1 MTTTVA
7 QVGLTPQQW
16 DDMFYTS
23 YVRANPYYKYMGQS
37 EMDMVQVKTDL
48 TKKNGDSVTY
58 ALVND
63 LTGAGVT
70 GNTALIG
77 AEEALM
83 SRSFKVS
90 VGLFR
95 HAVTIHEWDEQK
107 SAIDLRNA
115 AKAQLRSWNIKKLR
129 TDINNQLA
137 SINGIPYI
145 TGNGNGTTG
154 SSEAQK
160 DAWLVDNHDRV
171 LFGAAVA
178 NHVADDHSVALGL
191 VSAATGKLTY
201 SVVSLAKRR
210 AKIASPAIRPI
221 EMKSGEEW
229 FVLFAPSAPFR
240 DLKISLASIH
250 QDAEVRGKDNPI
262 FHDGDLVYDGV
273 VIREV
278 PELPTEGG
286 TVGSGG
292 ELVAASY
299 MCGAQALAMAVAQR
313 TVTRTDE
320 TDYGAQHGVAIQEI
334 RGIRKML
341 FGKQAATDLGDLV
354 DHGVFTIWS
363 SAVADA

>member
-7 QVGLTPQQW
+7 QAGLTPQLW
-16 DDMFYTS
+16 DDQFFTS
-23 YVRANPYYKYMGQS
+23 YVRANPFYRYMGTS
-37 EMDMVQVKTDL
+37 EMDMIQVKSDL

-70 GNTALIG
+70 GNTALLG

-83 SRSFKVS
+83 SRSFKVT

-115 AKAQLRSWNIKKLR
+115 ARAQLRSWEVKKMR
-129 TDINNQLA
+129 TDIIAQMA
-137 SINGIPYI
+137 SINGVPYQ

-171 LFGAAVA
+171 LFGSAVA
-178 NHVADDHSVALGL
+178 NHVSDDHSVALGL
-191 VSAATGKLTY
+191 IDNTNDKLTY

-210 AKIASPAIRPI
+210 AKLASPAIRPI
-221 EMKSGEEW
+221 ELRNGEEW
-229 FVLFAPSAPFR
+229 FVMFANSICFR
-240 DLKISLASIH
+240 DLKASLATIH
-250 QDAEVRGKDNPI
+250 ADSEVRGKENPI
-262 FHDGDLVYDGV
+262 YHDGDLIYDGV
-273 VIREV
+273 IIREV
-278 PELPTEGG
+278 PEIPIEGTTG
-286 TVGSGG
+286 TGATTD
-292 ELVAASY
+292 VAPNY
-299 MCGAQALAMAVAQR
+299 MCGAQAIALAWAQKA
-313 TVTRTDE
+313 TSRTDE

-334 RGIRKML
+334 RGIKKMQ
-341 FGKQAATDLGDLV
+341 FGKNASTDTSDLV
-354 DHGVFTIWS
+354 DHGVFTVFA